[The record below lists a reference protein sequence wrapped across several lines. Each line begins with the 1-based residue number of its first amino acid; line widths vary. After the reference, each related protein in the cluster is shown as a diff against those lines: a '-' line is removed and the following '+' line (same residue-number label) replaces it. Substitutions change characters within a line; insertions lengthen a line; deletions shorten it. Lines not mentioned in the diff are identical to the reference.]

1 MGTTLT
7 NLTVEANQTVAVHLR
22 AQSSG
27 GSSGATVVLV
37 ASAQDSVAVSS
48 TAVFT
53 LQLPD
58 LAPGSVTVTGP
69 EISGAAPLNAPL
81 VAIAAGAIAAV
92 AVGVY
97 LGRRRR

>member
-1 MGTTLT
+1 
-7 NLTVEANQTVAVHLR
+7 
-22 AQSSG
+22 
-27 GSSGATVVLV
+27 VVLV
-37 ASAQDSVAVSS
+37 ASAQDSTAVSS

-58 LAPGSVTVTGP
+58 LAPGTVTVTGP
-69 EISGAAPLNAPL
+69 EISRAAPLNAPL
-81 VAIAAGAIAAV
+81 VAIAVGAIAAI